1 MIYRHTSGGVMFN
14 RKEVSQLREKYSILE
29 ANVSKLEQ
37 ENQILR
43 DENIRLLSLSEDAKN
58 SLLENKLKNA
68 LTQNLSTGCVD
79 NIKQIQHG
87 LERNIEEM
95 DEINHLNNGLTGVLV
110 DVKTNVNSIF
120 NTDAIITMAN
130 DLRSTS
136 DNLNES
142 VTSIAEVITLIKDIS
157 DQTNL
162 LALNAA
168 IEAARAG
175 EHGRGFAVVADEV
188 RKLAERTQRATAEVE
203 VSINVLKQNAST
215 MHNDSETLEQ
225 EAHSSSKNLDAFKE
239 KLEGLIVNC
248 GTIKRDTQ
256 LVSYEIF
263 ANLAKLDHVLF
274 KVNAYDGVFN
284 NKDIA
289 LTNHYECRFGKWKV
303 AKGKELFAHTS
314 SYSKIDTP
322 HATVHQHALAA
333 LECVKTGKC
342 LQDINVVINHFIHV
356 EESSKELFSLID
368 TMIKEA

>member
-1 MIYRHTSGGVMFN
+1 MFS
-14 RKEVSQLREKYSILE
+14 RKEISQLREKCSHLE
-29 ANVSKLEQ
+29 ANVSQLIQ

-58 SLLENKLKNA
+58 SILENKLKNA

-79 NIKQIQHG
+79 NIKQIQYG

-95 DEINHLNNGLTGVLV
+95 DEINHLNNELTGVLV
-110 DVKTNVNSIF
+110 DVKANVNSIF
-120 NTDAIITMAN
+120 NTDAIIAMAN
-130 DLRSTS
+130 DLRLTS

-142 VTSIAEVITLIKDIS
+142 VTSIAEVINLIKDIS

-188 RKLAERTQRATAEVE
+188 RKLAERTQRATSEVE

-215 MHNDSETLEQ
+215 MHNDSETLEE
-225 EAHSSSKNLDAFKE
+225 EAHASSKNLDAFKN
-239 KLEGLIVNC
+239 KLESLIMNC
-248 GTIKRDTQ
+248 GTIKKDTQ
-256 LVSYEIF
+256 QVSHEVF

-284 NKDIA
+284 AKDTA
-289 LTNHYECRFGKWKV
+289 LSDHHSCRFGKWKV
-303 AKGKELFAHTS
+303 SKGKELFGHTS
-314 SYSKIDTP
+314 SYGIIDTP

-333 LECVKTGKC
+333 LECVRTGTC
-342 LQDINVVINHFIHV
+342 LKDINVVINHFVQV
-356 EESSKELFSLID
+356 EGASKELFKIID